1 MDIVIRILE
10 TIDLIIA
17 GINLTLIFSKS
28 KQKERYDRMEC
39 RQTAILMICI
49 VLLLRN

>member
-1 MDIVIRILE
+1 MDIVSKIME
-10 TIDLIIA
+10 TIALIIA
-17 GINLTLIFSKS
+17 GINLTLIYSKP